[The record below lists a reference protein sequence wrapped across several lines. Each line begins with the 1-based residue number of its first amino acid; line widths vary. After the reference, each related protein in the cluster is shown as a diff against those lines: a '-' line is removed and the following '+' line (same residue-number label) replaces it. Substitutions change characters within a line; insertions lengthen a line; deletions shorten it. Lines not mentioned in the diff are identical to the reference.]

1 MAAAADPSMPGVGG
15 QRRLRLRL
23 LVHFSSLILKSL
35 NWEQIPIAKK
45 VDHRFINMLY
55 KLPSRITLGY

>member
-23 LVHFSSLILKSL
+23 LVHFPSLIPKIKSL
-35 NWEQIPIAKK
+35 KWEQILIAKI
-45 VDHRFINMLY
+45 VNHRFY
-55 KLPSRITLGY
+55 